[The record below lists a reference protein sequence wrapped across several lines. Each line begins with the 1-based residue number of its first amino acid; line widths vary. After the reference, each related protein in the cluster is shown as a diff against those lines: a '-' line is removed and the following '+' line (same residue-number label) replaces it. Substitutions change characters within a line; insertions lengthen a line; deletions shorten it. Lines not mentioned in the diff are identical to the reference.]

1 MITLGIDL
9 ASQPKTTATC
19 VMTWGETVVVD
30 IPSTTADDDQLVNL
44 IRDADRVGIDV
55 PFGWPLPFVNAL
67 LGYYEGRGWK
77 AGHGDALQL
86 RKTDQV
92 VRSLT
97 GKRPLSVS
105 SDKIAIP
112 AMRAAHLF
120 SVIEPDMDRSG
131 HGKLVEVYP
140 ASALRSWG
148 FPSDGYKGNAGKAV
162 REGLV
167 QRFLDRTRR
176 WVKVT
181 PEVHK
186 FCVQS
191 DHVFDA
197 LIAAMVARAAHL
209 KLVHEPDD
217 ADMELAQVEGWIALP
232 LTDSL
237 DRLATSPGTSI
248 D

>member
-9 ASQPKTTATC
+9 ASQPTNTATC
-19 VMTWGETVVVD
+19 VIAWGERVVID
-30 IPSTTADDDQLVNL
+30 IPSATADDEQLVTL
-44 IRDADRVGIDV
+44 IGDADRVGIDV

-67 LGYYEGRGWK
+67 SGYYQGRGWK
-77 AGHGDALQL
+77 AGHGDAVQL

-92 VRSLT
+92 VKRLT

-105 SDKIAIP
+105 SDKIAVP

-120 SVIEPDMDRSG
+120 SAIDPEMDRSG
-131 HGKLVEVYP
+131 QGRLVEVYP
-140 ASALRSWG
+140 AAALRIWG
-148 FPSDGYKGNAGKAV
+148 FPSDGYKGKAGQAV

-167 QRFLDRTRR
+167 QSFLQRTRR
-176 WVKVT
+176 WVEVT

-186 FCVQS
+186 CCVQS
-191 DHVFDA
+191 DHAFDA

-217 ADMELAQVEGWIALP
+217 ADRDLARVEGWIALP